1 MAALDGDGDL
11 GTRFDASQYA
21 FFGNDVVEEVE
32 LGGLEDEEDKSSN
45 IGLLGID
52 EEFQQSYSGDKFE
65 AEAEGLG
72 SFSDVD
78 DLTSTFSKLNRM
90 VSEPMHS
97 AMDTRARSFPREIDS
112 IPAEWARE
120 TGYNM
125 AFPDQHLLD
134 ADRALIDAN
143 NDQQRWWS
151 HPHPPSSPAM
161 SHLGDS
167 KPLQR
172 TASYPQKEP
181 QHFPTEP
188 IPIPNRHS
196 AFNPLPSAPPFSLSG
211 LMPHGPMPVQY
222 QGSPN
227 MTPPGPTM
235 LPNFINHRGP
245 SPPAMN
251 PNVVPPQMQ
260 HLMQSQ
266 MYMRPHHS
274 PPHQI
279 LNRVDMPSSPDLA
292 DPRFRPGYRVRPN
305 HHTRF
310 DNNMGWQ
317 QPRFCSRYM
326 TVDEIE
332 HISRMQ
338 HALAHGSDPYIDDYY
353 HQACLF
359 KKSSGSGLR
368 HHFCPTLI
376 RDPSTRT
383 RSRDEPH
390 AFLQVEALGRLPFSS
405 IRRPRPLLD
414 VDSSS
419 SSPDTRPTKPLDQE
433 PMLAARITIEDGLC
447 LVLDVDD
454 IDRVLQFNQ
463 VPDGGSHLR
472 RKRQALLEEIASS
485 LHLVD
490 PLAPGTGTGSGTSTG
505 NDDFVF
511 LRIVSL
517 PKGRKLLSRYLNL
530 LHTGTSEVV
539 RVVCMAVFRHLR
551 FLFGSMPADLQ
562 AAASTKTLAVSL
574 CNCLRGMDLSSL
586 SACLAAVVC
595 SAEQPPLRPIGSPSG
610 DGASLALK
618 TVLERATDLLKS
630 NSADFAAPN
639 RSLWQ
644 ASFDAFFVL
653 LSKYCTGKYDSIV
666 RYGAGIG
673 VEEVARAISREIP
686 VELLRASL
694 PHTNEA
700 QRRFLVDFAQR
711 SLPITGHGH
720 GGSDTG
726 SVSSASVPS

>member
-1 MAALDGDGDL
+1 MAALGGDGL
-11 GTRFDASQYA
+11 GGTKFDASQYA

-32 LGGLEDEEDKSSN
+32 LGGLEDGEDKRSN
-45 IGLLGID
+45 IGFSGID
-52 EEFQQSYSGDKFE
+52 EEFQPSYSGDKFE
-65 AEAEGLG
+65 AEGEGLG

-78 DLTSTFSKLNRM
+78 DLASTFSKLNRV

-97 AMDTRARSFPREIDS
+97 AMDTRAKSFPHENS

-120 TGYNM
+120 TYNM
-125 AFPDQHLLD
+125 PWPDQHLFD
-134 ADRALIDAN
+134 TDQALIEAN
-143 NDQQRWWS
+143 NDAQHRWS
-151 HPHPPSSPAM
+151 QPHHASSPTI
-161 SHLGDS
+161 SRLGDS

-181 QHFPTEP
+181 QHFLTEP
-188 IPIPNRHS
+188 IPIPNRHP
-196 AFNPLPSAPPFSLSG
+196 AFNPVPSAPPFSLSG
-211 LMPHGPMPVQY
+211 LMPHGPVPVQY
-222 QGSPN
+222 HGSPN
-227 MTPPGPTM
+227 FTPPGPTIH
-235 LPNFINHRGP
+235 PNFIQHRGP
-245 SPPAMN
+245 SSPVMN
-251 PNVVPPQMQ
+251 SNVVIPQMQ

-274 PPHQI
+274 PPHQFP
-279 LNRVDMPSSPDLA
+279 NRVDMSPSHDLA
-292 DPRFRPGYRVRPN
+292 DPRFRPGYHVRPN
-305 HHTRF
+305 LHTRF
-310 DNNMGWQ
+310 ENNMGWQ

-326 TVDEIE
+326 TINEIE

-338 HALAHGSDPYIDDYY
+338 HALAHGSDPYVDDYY

-359 KKSSGSGLR
+359 KKSAGPGLR
-368 HHFCPTLI
+368 NHFCPNSI
-376 RDPSTRT
+376 RDPSART

-414 VDSSS
+414 VDPAS
-419 SSPDTRPTKPLDQE
+419 SSPDSKPVKPLDQE

-454 IDRVLQFNQ
+454 IDRVFQFNQ
-463 VPDGGSHLR
+463 LPDGGSHLR
-472 RKRQALLEEIASS
+472 RKRQALLDEIASS

-490 PLAPGTGTGSGTSTG
+490 PLAPGTGAGTSTSHG
-505 NDDFVF
+505 DFVF
-511 LRIVSL
+511 LRILSL

-530 LHTGTSEVV
+530 LHTGSSEVA

-551 FLFGSMPADLQ
+551 FLFGSMPADPPS
-562 AAASTKTLAVSL
+562 AASIKTLAVSL

-595 SAEQPPLRPIGSPSG
+595 SDEQPPLRPIGNLAG
-610 DGASLALK
+610 DGASLALR
-618 TVLERATDLLKS
+618 TVLERAADLLKS
-630 NSADFAAPN
+630 NSADLASPN
-639 RSLWQ
+639 RALWQ
-644 ASFDAFFVL
+644 ASFDEFFIL
-653 LSKYCTGKYDSIV
+653 LTKYCTGKYDSIV
-666 RYGAGIG
+666 RHAAGISL
-673 VEEVARAISREIP
+673 EEVARAISREMP

-711 SLPITGHGH
+711 SLPVSGHAH

-726 SVSSASVPS
+726 PVSSDSVPS

>member
-1 MAALDGDGDL
+1 MPRHAIWIIYFP
-11 GTRFDASQYA
+11 TWIIV
-21 FFGNDVVEEVE
+21 FF
-32 LGGLEDEEDKSSN
+32 LP
-45 IGLLGID
+45 
-52 EEFQQSYSGDKFE
+52 
-65 AEAEGLG
+65 A
-72 SFSDVD
+72 
-78 DLTSTFSKLNRM
+78 
-90 VSEPMHS
+90 
-97 AMDTRARSFPREIDS
+97 DS

-120 TGYNM
+120 AGYNLTW
-125 AFPDQHLLD
+125 ADQHLLD
-134 ADRALIDAN
+134 TDQSPMDAN
-143 NDQQRWWS
+143 SDQQRWWS
-151 HPHPPSSPAM
+151 QPHLASSPTM
-161 SHLGDS
+161 PRVGES

-188 IPIPNRHS
+188 IPIPNRHP
-196 AFNPLPSAPPFSLSG
+196 AFNPQPSAPPVSLSG
-211 LMPHGPMPVQY
+211 LMPHGPVPVQY
-222 QGSPN
+222 HGSPN
-227 MTPPGPTM
+227 FTPPGPTIH
-235 LPNFINHRGP
+235 PNFIQHRGP
-245 SPPAMN
+245 SPAMN
-251 PNVVPPQMQ
+251 PNAIPPQMQ

-279 LNRVDMPSSPDLA
+279 PNRVDMSSSPDLA

-305 HHTRF
+305 HHPRF
-310 DNNMGWQ
+310 DNNIGWQ
-317 QPRFCSRYM
+317 QPRLCSRYM
-326 TVDEIE
+326 TIDEIE

-338 HALAHGSDPYIDDYY
+338 HALAHGADPYVDDYY
-353 HQACLF
+353 HQACLY
-359 KKSSGSGLR
+359 KKSAASGLR
-368 HHFCPTLI
+368 HHFCPNSI
-376 RDPSTRT
+376 RDPATRT

-414 VDSSS
+414 VDPAS
-419 SSPDTRPTKPLDQE
+419 SSPDTKPVKPLDQE

-447 LVLDVDD
+447 LILDVDD
-454 IDRVLQFNQ
+454 IDRVLQLNQ
-463 VPDGGSHLR
+463 VPDVGSHLR

-490 PLAPGTGTGSGTSTG
+490 PLAPGIGTGTVAGTGSG

-511 LRIVSL
+511 LRILSL

-530 LHTGTSEVV
+530 LHTGTGTSEVA

-551 FLFGSMPADLQ
+551 FLFGSMSADSSV
-562 AAASTKTLAVSL
+562 AASTKTLAFSL
-574 CNCLRGMDLSSL
+574 CNCVCGMDLSSL

-595 SAEQPPLRPIGSPSG
+595 SDEQPPLRPIGSPAG

-618 TVLERATDLLKS
+618 TVLERGAELLKM
-630 NSADFAAPN
+630 NSADLAVPN
-639 RSLWQ
+639 RALWQ

-653 LSKYCTGKYDSIV
+653 LTKYCTGKYDSIV

-673 VEEVARAISREIP
+673 LEEVARSISREMP

-700 QRRFLVDFAQR
+700 QRRFLADFAQR
-711 SLPITGHGH
+711 SLPASGHAH

-726 SVSSASVPS
+726 PVSSASVPS